1 MEEEWKDIK
10 GYEGRY
16 QVSNL
21 GNVKSLEHYH
31 KCVFWGKERL
41 RHRKEQILKQWKRSS
56 YLLVDLWKE
65 AARDVRSVHIL
76 VYEAFFGIIEDGLII
91 HHIDENKFNNRID
104 NLKITN
110 YDEHNKLHHTGRIPW
125 NKGIKMPQDVYVK
138 AWETRRNKCK
148 QLADKGDSRTL

>member
-65 AARDVRSVHIL
+65 DKRDVRSVHIL
-76 VYEAFFGIIEDGLII
+76 AYEAFVGKISKGLYI
-91 HHIDENKFNNRID
+91 HHIDENKFNNSVN
-104 NLKITN
+104 NLRCMTAL
-110 YDEHNKLHHTGRIPW
+110 EHNILHLSGRRR
-125 NKGIKMPQDVYVK
+125 IKN
-138 AWETRRNKCK
+138 A
-148 QLADKGDSRTL
+148 S